1 MNLNKIYGIGH
12 DGNDILSI
20 TLGKHFTEQMSDL
33 SDAVEVFSHNN
44 PNFGVSNAKDV
55 PKNDIKTDN
64 DNYTLQGRV
73 SNDNSIWRNFISR
86 FTPKPTGFA
95 APMME
100 DFGSEHIF
108 TPDEIGNLS
117 SEQYNK
123 YENQIMTQL
132 RDGKIN
138 NQNDNDFSG
147 YQNSVMGN
155 SKIFSREDIGQ
166 MSTDEYSQNEAA
178 IFAQMNSIG
187 IPTNSELSHAGGT
200 IYVEPYVRSDGT
212 PVRGYYR
219 SV

>member
-1 MNLNKIYGIGH
+1 MTNTDLNQDNIYGVQYSNNNIM
-12 DGNDILSI
+12 DID
-20 TLGKHFTEQMSDL
+20 KHLTENMSDL
-33 SDAVEVFSHNN
+33 SNAVEVFPNN
-44 PNFGVSNAKDV
+44 NINFNLL
-55 PKNDIKTDN
+55 DIKN
-64 DNYTLQGRV
+64 ASKKDNYTLQGRV
-73 SNDNSIWRNFISR
+73 SNSNSIWRNFISR

-95 APMME
+95 APMTE

-117 SEQYNK
+117 SEQFNK
-123 YENQIMTQL
+123 YENQIMAQL